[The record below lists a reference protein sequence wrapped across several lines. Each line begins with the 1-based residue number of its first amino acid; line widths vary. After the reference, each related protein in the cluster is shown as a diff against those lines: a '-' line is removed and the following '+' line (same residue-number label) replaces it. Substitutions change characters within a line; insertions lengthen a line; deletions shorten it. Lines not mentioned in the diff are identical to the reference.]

1 MIVKTFGSA
10 IQGVNA
16 ITITIEV
23 NVSSRGN
30 KLFIV
35 GLPDNAVKE
44 SERRIES
51 TIQHMGLHMPRTRTV
66 VNMAPADIRK
76 AGAAY
81 DLPIAI
87 GIMAASA
94 QLPFEQLSHYLMM
107 GELSLDGTVLPIKGA
122 LPMAMQALKD
132 GFGGFILPLQNA
144 REAAMVKEL

>member
-51 TIQHMGLHMPRTRTV
+51 TIQCMGLRMPRTRTV

-87 GIMAASA
+87 GIIAASG
-94 QLPFEQLSHYLMM
+94 QLPWSQR
-107 GELSLDGTVLPIKGA
+107 A
-122 LPMAMQALKD
+122 
-132 GFGGFILPLQNA
+132 
-144 REAAMVKEL
+144 